1 MEETS
6 MNKLA
11 VMVLEGQNVTDGI
24 DLGVPGY
31 NTIKPDGKILYGSAM
46 IDVTKEN
53 MADYNL

>member
-1 MEETS
+1 